1 MYRATHALADLECVD
16 SDLGCSTIIHYD
28 WAVPVGSKS
37 SGPPSQRTP
46 HNSPRHLALYVQPLQ
61 LHFQPHLVFPHSV
74 DDDVDPLELPLGHA
88 ALLPLARQT
97 PGNLHGLLLGVVVLV
112 HERHLHRLCR
122 IGRLRGGQL
131 LLGARLHGFVLLRR
145 PHLRDQLLVLVQL
158 FLQFGR
164 RL

>member
-1 MYRATHALADLECVD
+1 MSVLCVQ
-16 SDLGCSTIIHYD
+16 
-28 WAVPVGSKS
+28 SK
-37 SGPPSQRTP
+37 
-46 HNSPRHLALYVQPLQ
+46 HV
-61 LHFQPHLVFPHSV
+61 PHLVFPHSV

-97 PGNLHGLLLGVVVLV
+97 PRNLRGLLLLGVVVLV

-122 IGRLRGGQL
+122 IGSLRGGQL

-158 FLQFGR
+158 LLQFGR
-164 RL
+164 CL